1 MNLETIKKRIFKNIV
16 VEGFDVDKNGYSFV
30 KKTSKIRCEVGFSLR
45 EDYLVIENKVVDFVK
60 AYCFWASIAYP
71 EMENIL
77 HPILA
82 KNELFGKYISTDE
95 ISSSFSAENETF
107 FLDEFRNGILIE
119 TEFDVENLINR
130 LTSFFNTDA
139 LPFFEKWKDLNVLY
153 EYIKDKTE
161 EELWDILG
169 QFAPMKKAVILKLC
183 NDRNYQEF
191 MDSYFQKQ
199 KEYFDEDPE
208 DIDNIRYYSASKELK
223 QVLDNA
229 KPIYNGVREIGIRN
243 E

>member
-1 MNLETIKKRIFKNIV
+1 MDLETIKKRIFKNIV

-45 EDYLVIENKVVDFVK
+45 EDYSVIENKVIDFVK

-130 LTSFFNTDA
+130 LISFFNTDA

-183 NDRNYQEF
+183 NDINYQEF

-199 KEYFDEDPE
+199 KEYFDEDSE
-208 DIDNIRYYSASKELK
+208 DIDNIRYYNASKELK
-223 QVLDNA
+223 QVLDNT
-229 KPIYNGVREIGIRN
+229 KPIYNV
-243 E
+243 

>member
-1 MNLETIKKRIFKNIV
+1 MDLETIKKRIFKNIV

-30 KKTSKIRCEVGFSLR
+30 KKTSKIRCEVGFSLE
-45 EDYLVIENKVVDFVK
+45 EDYSVIENEVIDFVK

-153 EYIKDKTE
+153 EYIKDKSIKTNPLAIKVKINDLRDNMDITRLVYITE
-161 EELWDILG
+161 KDTERLNKYL
-169 QFAPMKKAVILKLC
+169 KA
-183 NDRNYQEF
+183 YQE
-191 MDSYFQKQ
+191 
-199 KEYFDEDPE
+199 
-208 DIDNIRYYSASKELK
+208 LK
-223 QVLDNA
+223 VCL
-229 KPIYNGVREIGIRN
+229 
-243 E
+243 

>member
-1 MNLETIKKRIFKNIV
+1 M
-16 VEGFDVDKNGYSFV
+16 SP
-30 KKTSKIRCEVGFSLR
+30 TS
-45 EDYLVIENKVVDFVK
+45 YLL
-60 AYCFWASIAYP
+60 
-71 EMENIL
+71 L
-77 HPILA
+77 HPA
-82 KNELFGKYISTDE
+82 VLFCKYT
-95 ISSSFSAENETF
+95 TF

-139 LPFFEKWKDLNVLY
+139 LLFFEKWKDLNVLY

-161 EELWDILG
+161 EKLWDILG

-183 NDRNYQEF
+183 NDSNYQEF

-208 DIDNIRYYSASKELK
+208 DIDNIRYYNASKELK
-223 QVLDNA
+223 QVLDNT
-229 KPIYNGVREIGIRN
+229 KPIYNV
-243 E
+243 